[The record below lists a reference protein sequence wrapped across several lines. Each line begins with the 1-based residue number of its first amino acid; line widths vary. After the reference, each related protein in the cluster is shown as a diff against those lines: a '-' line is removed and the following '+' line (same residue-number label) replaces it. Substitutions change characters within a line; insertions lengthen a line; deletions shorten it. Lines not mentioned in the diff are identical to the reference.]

1 MNLPWV
7 IFFIVWMTIF
17 FLTEYS
23 LLLGV
28 LFGSV
33 SSIYVIYRY
42 FSDKKERE
50 AERQKMIADATTYE
64 EDYEDNEEE
73 EYEDD
78 GGEESVDGH
87 EEDELLEDAAII
99 VAEVGYASTAL
110 LQSKLNIGAQ
120 RARLIQKQLEVAQ
133 IVGPPSASDRRQAL
147 LTPDGVTALI
157 KEVYS
162 NEEDLT
168 EEEQAEADR
177 NIEALLQELHE
188 LTGLDAMHQNI
199 QRLVRLIQRLNN
211 RYDLGQDIYYPRIH
225 MIFATE
231 PGTWEMRAADLIS
244 SLFHELFYLSERTVT
259 EVNYKQL
266 IDPYRRRRS
275 QSTLDIVEQARGG
288 VLVIQDAYK
297 LLEDDRTGQGREAL
311 DMLFCCL
318 ENETEEDDEILVIL
332 TGAPAKMHRFLEE
345 HIEIGLY
352 FTSVY
357 ALNIEVPSASRTTS
371 PSVEKRNESTSLSD
385 TEQSCNLTAEMHS
398 NMKSSE
404 ISNADESQQTDK
416 FQQPDES
423 LQGRTLSANPNY
435 SKAQS
440 DQTGEARFDLQGS
453 LNEFLSSGVLGEY
466 AESLRQLVHRLS
478 HYQEGKAKGLYVDM
492 PPMCLAVMG
501 GIEPAR
507 VQVIELLSQVYKKCG
522 ILSWGQIVPVSID
535 NMEDQDPSSISS
547 NVISNLQHAKNG
559 MLVLRV
565 PTQDRNRTH
574 ADKVRAL
581 TESLVKATDR
591 YSSETVIIIEGD
603 ANDVAV
609 FLKNSSVLRMRFSE
623 IIQLPSL
630 SEIGS

>member
-1 MNLPWV
+1 MNLPWAV
-7 IFFIVWMTIF
+7 FFIVWMTIF

-23 LLLGV
+23 LLVGI

-50 AERQKMIADATTYE
+50 AERQRMIADATTYE
-64 EDYEDNEEE
+64 EDYEDNDEE

-78 GGEESVDGH
+78 GEEESADGDGD
-87 EEDELLEDAAII
+87 DELLEDAAII

-120 RARLIQKQLEVAQ
+120 RARLIQEQLEGAQ

-147 LTPDGVTALI
+147 LTPDGVAARI
-157 KEVYS
+157 KERFS

-188 LTGLDAMHQNI
+188 LTGLETMHQNI
-199 QRLVRLIQRLNN
+199 QRLAQLIQRLNN

-231 PGTWEMRAADLIS
+231 PGTWEMRAADLVS
-244 SLFHELFYLSERTVT
+244 SIFHELFYLSERTVT
-259 EVNYKQL
+259 EVKYKQL

-275 QSTLDIVEQARGG
+275 QVTLDIVEQARGG

-311 DMLFCCL
+311 DTLFCCL
-318 ENETEEDDEILVIL
+318 ENEDEEDDVILVIL
-332 TGAPAKMHRFLEE
+332 TGAPAKMHRFMEE

-352 FTSVY
+352 FTSAY
-357 ALNIEVPSASRTTS
+357 ALNIEVPSASRRS
-371 PSVEKRNESTSLSD
+371 FPLVEKRNESISLSD
-385 TEQSCNLTAEMHS
+385 TEQSCNHTAEMHS

-404 ISNADESQQTDK
+404 IPNADESQQIDK
-416 FQQPDES
+416 FQQSDES
-423 LQGRTLSANPNY
+423 LQRRTLAANPNY
-435 SKAQS
+435 TEAQT
-440 DQTGEARFDLQGS
+440 DQMGASRFDLQGN
-453 LNEFLSSGVLGEY
+453 LNQFLSSGVLGEY

-478 HYQEGKAKGLYVDM
+478 QYQEGKAKGLYVDM

-522 ILSWGQIVPVSID
+522 ILSWGQIVPISID
-535 NMEDQDPSSISS
+535 NMEDKDPSSIGS
-547 NVISNLQHAKNG
+547 NVMSNLQHAKNG
-559 MLVLRV
+559 ILVLRV
-565 PTQDRNRTH
+565 PTEDRNRTH

-609 FLKNSSVLRMRFSE
+609 FLKNSSVLRMRFTE
-623 IIQLPSL
+623 VIQLPSL
-630 SEIGS
+630 

>member
-7 IFFIVWMTIF
+7 IFCNVWMTIF

-23 LLLGV
+23 LLAGV

-64 EDYEDNEEE
+64 EDYEDNEEV

-78 GGEESVDGH
+78 GEEESADGD

-120 RARLIQKQLEVAQ
+120 RARLIQEQLECAQ

-147 LTPDGVTALI
+147 LTPDGVAARI

-244 SLFHELFYLSERTVT
+244 SLFHELFYLSKRTVT

-297 LLEDDRTGQGREAL
+297 LLEDDRTGQGREVL
-311 DMLFCCL
+311 DTLFCCL

-332 TGAPAKMHRFLEE
+332 TGAPEKMHRFMEE

-357 ALNIEVPSASRTTS
+357 ALNIEAPSASRTTS
-371 PSVEKRNESTSLSD
+371 PLVEKRNESTSLSD
-385 TEQSCNLTAEMHS
+385 TEQSCNHTAEMHS
-398 NMKSSE
+398 NMSSSDM
-404 ISNADESQQTDK
+404 SNADKSQQIDK

-423 LQGRTLSANPNY
+423 LQRRTLSANPNY

-440 DQTGEARFDLQGS
+440 DQTGESRFNLQS
-453 LNEFLSSGVLGEY
+453 NLNEFLSSGVLGEY

-478 HYQEGKAKGLYVDM
+478 QYQEGRAKGLYVDM

-507 VQVIELLSQVYKKCG
+507 VQVIELLSQAYKGCG

-535 NMEDQDPSSISS
+535 NMEEQDPSSISG
-547 NVISNLQHAKNG
+547 NVMSNLQHAKNG

-565 PTQDRNRTH
+565 PAQDRNRTH

-603 ANDVAV
+603 ADDVTV
-609 FLKNSSVLRMRFSE
+609 FLKNSSVLRMRFTE
-623 IIQLPSL
+623 IIQLPNL
-630 SEIGS
+630 SEISS